1 MTEPLL
7 RPYSERTLHQPSGQK
22 IEEELEKRRLRTK
35 RLPLPPPPPHLLIIY
50 SALKSR
56 VTRRVDGSLGK
67 LVMGCFWK
75 VYHSPVSSH

>member
-22 IEEELEKRRLRTK
+22 IEEELEKRRLQT
-35 RLPLPPPPPHLLIIY
+35 PPPPPHLLIIY

-67 LVMGCFWK
+67 LVVMGCFWK

>member
-22 IEEELEKRRLRTK
+22 IEEELEKRRLQT
-35 RLPLPPPPPHLLIIY
+35 PPPPPPHLLITY